1 MTVKSERLQAM
12 EYKVTHTTTYQYSG
26 VVTVCHNE
34 ARLKPLNTFY
44 QQCLASDIVIDP
56 PPSDYHERI
65 DFFGNPVAYFAIHT
79 THQTLSVSSVSTVKT
94 LSEPRNLDSYNS
106 MQWEDVVTFFS
117 EQPDDDTIDAQQ
129 YRLNSPLVIANQEMM
144 SYAERS
150 FLEGRLIIDA
160 VLDLMERIHRDF
172 TYDPHF
178 TTIAT
183 PLLDVLKHRRGV
195 CQDFAHLAIG
205 CLRSMG
211 LAARYVSG
219 YIETTPPAGQER
231 LVGADASHAWF
242 SVYVPKMGWIDFD
255 PTNNQMPMDKHI
267 TVAIGRDF
275 HDVTP
280 LKGVI
285 FGGGKHK
292 LKVSVDVASIDT
304 GSVKP
309 PAVE

>member
-1 MTVKSERLQAM
+1 MN
-12 EYKVTHTTTYQYSG
+12 YKITHITTYQYSEPVG
-26 VVTVCHNE
+26 LCHNE
-34 ARLKPLNTFY
+34 TRLKPINTFY
-44 QQCLASDIVIDP
+44 QQCLTSEIIIDP
-56 PPSDYHERI
+56 PPSDYHERT
-65 DFFGNPVAYFAIHT
+65 DFFGNQVAYFSIHNR
-79 THQTLSVSSVSTVKT
+79 HKTLRVTSVSTVKT
-94 LSEPRNLDSYNS
+94 LTEPRNLENYNTLS
-106 MQWEDVVTFFS
+106 WEEVADCLVK
-117 EQPDDDTIDAQQ
+117 QRDDDVLEAQQ
-129 YRLNSPLVIANQEMM
+129 YKLNSPLIVANQEMV

-160 VLDLMERIHRDF
+160 VQDLMERIHRDF

-205 CLRSMG
+205 CIRSMG

-219 YIETTPPAGQER
+219 YIETMPPEGQPR
-231 LVGADASHAWF
+231 LIGADASHAWF

-267 TVAIGRDF
+267 TVAIGRDY

-292 LKVSVDVASIDT
+292 LQVSVDVANIESNP
-304 GSVKP
+304 S
-309 PAVE
+309 

>member
-1 MTVKSERLQAM
+1 MN
-12 EYKVTHTTTYQYSG
+12 YKITHTTSYQYAEPVS
-26 VVTVCHNE
+26 VCHNE

-44 QQCLASDIVIDP
+44 QQCLASEIVIDP
-56 PPSDYHERI
+56 PPSDFHERK
-65 DFFGNPVAYFAIHT
+65 DFFGNPVAYFAIHSN
-79 THQTLSVSSVSTVKT
+79 HKSLKVSAISTVKT
-94 LSEPRNLDSYNS
+94 LSEPRNMDSYNTLT
-106 MQWEDVVTFFS
+106 WEEVTEYFS
-117 EQPDDDTIDAQQ
+117 DQRDDDTLDAQQ
-129 YRLNSPLVIANQEMM
+129 YRLSSPLVMVNQEMM
-144 SYAERS
+144 NYAERS
-150 FLEGRLIIDA
+150 FLDSRLIIDA

-219 YIETTPPAGQER
+219 YIETTPPEGEER

-267 TVAIGRDF
+267 SVAIGRDF
-275 HDVTP
+275 LDVTP

-292 LKVSVDVASIDT
+292 LKVSVDVAKMDIE
-304 GSVKP
+304 VKP
-309 PAVE
+309 PAARP

>member
-1 MTVKSERLQAM
+1 MN
-12 EYKVTHTTTYQYSG
+12 YKITHTTTYQYAEP
-26 VVTVCHNE
+26 VTVCHNE

-44 QQCLASDIVIDP
+44 QQCLATEIVIDP
-56 PPSDYHERI
+56 PPSDYHERT
-65 DFFGNPVAYFAIHT
+65 DFFGNPVTYFAIHT
-79 THQTLSVSSVSTVKT
+79 NHKTLKVSSISTVKT
-94 LSEPRNLDSYNS
+94 LSEPRNLDSYNTLE
-106 MQWEDVVTFFS
+106 WEEVVAYFS
-117 EQPDDDTIDAQQ
+117 EQRDDDTLDAQQ
-129 YRLNSPLVIANQEMM
+129 YRLNSPLVVVNQEMVN
-144 SYAERS
+144 YAERS

-160 VLDLMERIHRDF
+160 VQDLMERIHRDF

-219 YIETTPPAGQER
+219 YIETTPPEGQER

-267 TVAIGRDF
+267 TVAFGRDF

-292 LKVSVDVASIDT
+292 LKVSVDVANMDLEA
-304 GSVKP
+304 KQ
-309 PAVE
+309 PAAKA

>member
-1 MTVKSERLQAM
+1 MN
-12 EYKVTHTTTYQYSG
+12 YKITHTTTYEYADT
-26 VVTVCHNE
+26 VAVCHNE

-44 QQCLASDIVIDP
+44 QQCLTSEIVIDP
-56 PPSDYHERI
+56 PPSDYHERV
-65 DFFGNPVAYFAIHT
+65 DFFGNRVAYFSIHSA
-79 THQTLSVSSVSTVKT
+79 HKVLKVSAVSNVNT
-94 LSEPRNLDSYNS
+94 LSEQRDLDSYNS
-106 MQWEDVVTFFS
+106 LEWEKVVAVFK
-117 EQPDDDTIDAQQ
+117 EQRDDDTLDAQQ
-129 YRLNSPLVIANQEMM
+129 YRLNSPLVIANQEMVQ
-144 SYAERS
+144 YAERS

-160 VLDLMERIHRDF
+160 VQDLMERIHRDF

-205 CLRSMG
+205 CIRSMG

-219 YIETTPPAGQER
+219 YIETMPPEGQER

-255 PTNNQMPMDKHI
+255 PTNNQMPFDKHI
-267 TVAIGRDF
+267 VVAIGRDYQ
-275 HDVTP
+275 DVTP

-292 LKVSVDVASIDT
+292 LDVSVDVANIDAT
-304 GSVKP
+304 PAESVSGN
-309 PAVE
+309 A